1 MKISGNDWKSYI
13 GKLERVNQK
22 AANLMQAWMDENP
35 AAETEDMIAQ
45 AYALANYYGEAA
57 ATLACRMHD
66 ELAAA
71 QQAETAPAVPAE
83 TATYAETAK
92 AVQGTLKN
100 RRNSVPDTVARL
112 VKQTGADTTLQN
124 AARDGAEFA
133 WVPMGDTCAFCI
145 TLASRGWQRQS
156 RKAMKNGH
164 AEHIHAHCDCEY
176 AIRFD
181 GKSTVEGYDPD
192 KYLEMYKNA
201 EGDTPKEKI
210 NAMRREIREQNK
222 DKINGQ
228 KRIAYQSRKER
239 AAEGEKKIVITPTK
253 RTNTPTDVT
262 AEYFSSAKP
271 GTGRITYQPGYDMGK
286 RHEVERAGAQWIHD
300 TLGGDVTLLTETNGQ
315 NEKTPD
321 LFWRDSL
328 WDWKNVSTE
337 KAANSAVRHGLQQIR
352 LNPGGI
358 VLNYTVADVDMEAAI
373 SVINKRM
380 QWSRDMQTDI
390 LVIRE
395 GKLEKALRYNKK

>member
-239 AAEGEKKIVITPTK
+239 ATEGEKKISLRGGGGSGIILPDTVIQHSVGAKAKNYDVLDPNTGEQFRFVEGTRIQDSTVFAGYGTK
-253 RTNTPTDVT
+253 RPLDDAVAQGL
-262 AEYFSSAKP
+262 AEQ
-271 GTGRITYQPGYDMGK
+271 I
-286 RHEVERAGAQWIHD
+286 
-300 TLGGDVTLLTETNGQ
+300 GGDAGKWQHCKGNGHIDVYG
-315 NEKTPD
+315 ED
-321 LFWRDSL
+321 I
-328 WDWKNVSTE
+328 
-337 KAANSAVRHGLQQIR
+337 AAEVHWFQ
-352 LNPGGI
+352 
-358 VLNYTVADVDMEAAI
+358 EE
-373 SVINKRM
+373 SVGKHKFKVKR
-380 QWSRDMQTDI
+380 WLDES
-390 LVIRE
+390 
-395 GKLEKALRYNKK
+395 